1 MITVQSTHDWYL
13 PDSARVVDGLAQT
26 AWIIVH
32 NSRCGR
38 AQRHALK
45 PSLASVLPKHIAV
58 ALKSRGRGRGLGGGG
73 WTASAWSSAL
83 GRSAC
88 RCKWPSLVA
97 ACLHTADHY
106 ASETNTVS
114 SQHTHHTPQASC
126 KTRSSTRNCNVAMSV
141 YAPEPGG
148 ELHWHPLLAEYV
160 ALHVPWEVKQKVD
173 QLTCIST
180 EKEQSRK
187 RR

>member
-1 MITVQSTHDWYL
+1 MQSTHDWYL

-26 AWIIVH
+26 ARIIVH

-38 AQRHALK
+38 AQRHALE

-97 ACLHTADHY
+97 ACLHITDHY

-114 SQHTHHTPQASC
+114 SQHASHTASKLQELIKHKKLQC
-126 KTRSSTRNCNVAMSV
+126 SHECVCARTWRR
-141 YAPEPGG
+141 AP
-148 ELHWHPLLAEYV
+148 LASLAGRV
-160 ALHVPWEVKQKVD
+160 CRTACFL
-173 QLTCIST
+173 SG
-180 EKEQSRK
+180 QSNRESID
-187 RR
+187 